1 MNASSICQIFVFILI
16 ILCSYLSLVTSSANV
31 TESQVITSNNS
42 NNTSESMASAVQL
55 DPAANEDS
63 FNVNY
68 LQFITIFSR
77 DIDLT

>member
-31 TESQVITSNNS
+31 TESQVITTNS

>member
-1 MNASSICQIFVFILI
+1 M
-16 ILCSYLSLVTSSANV
+16 TSSANV
-31 TESQVITSNNS
+31 TESQVITTNS

-68 LQFITIFSR
+68 LKFITIFSR
-77 DIDLT
+77 DSDLT